1 MPIFQNMTKKETW
14 FESMLA
20 MIVRVKYVATSV
32 AVNIGLFIHMVSDMS
47 TVKSLMSGMVVL
59 IITLDPI

>member
-1 MPIFQNMTKKETW
+1 
-14 FESMLA
+14 MLS
-20 MIVRVKYVATSV
+20 MIVKVKYVATSV
-32 AVNIGLFIHMVSDMS
+32 AVNTVLSIHMVNDMS